1 MISWANDVSML
12 LSYPGQHYI
21 GTGIYKCLIKTAHV
35 SQLYR
40 VNILEYIYTPRGT
53 PLVILDNYLYRN
65 NRKNY
70 WRCFRF
76 LKFSCKARLIIDA
89 FGLIKTAGIHTHE
102 REYEK
107 INCGKKLL
115 KSWSNSAENLYKLP
129 NIPTKACKQDVRRKK
144 VKKLPQHDQQ
154 QQQQE
159 YAQQEELQIK
169 KEDPDD
175 ECIAHVTK

>member
-1 MISWANDVSML
+1 MFKTSI
-12 LSYPGQHYI
+12 I
-21 GTGIYKCLIKTAHV
+21 GFKCWTLKKRWPHWPAAKKYTII
-35 SQLYR
+35 
-40 VNILEYIYTPRGT
+40 NILEYIYTPRGT

-175 ECIAHVTK
+175 ECIAHLLPQ